1 MAEDIVVVVHDWNE
15 GEAVPIQCL
24 WLLLVDCWGEK
35 SIIFSLCGTWTDSI
49 STWGCVDVPFQV
61 DFLV

>member
-1 MAEDIVVVVHDWNE
+1 
-15 GEAVPIQCL
+15 VPIQCL